1 MFLRQ
6 TTRLLGLGK
15 GLFQNKKLLFTGT
28 TLTALFLASE
38 GCKMYSD
45 KYLDKAKAS
54 IATEIE
60 KMKKQHGTQVMAFPE
75 VNYSFDG
82 NSYRIDFLVDQRK
95 TDLLALLLTA
105 ITILDQNKGVTYSLK
120 SRKDGDGIFVDIIL
134 QNTGKGSGTITLV
147 GQLKGDRPS
156 FKFILEKQ
164 SEISDIDLKIITQ
177 VYKEANLRTAY
188 SGERSKNLS
197 GSQKRSKETQTKNQS
212 KGFLSQAEEVMGGGE
227 IEELSSIDEV
237 TTKLKEMGVIVFAP
251 ENKGNLAD
259 LSWDV
264 LAGYEGQKRDIE
276 DTVLLSLT
284 HAEIFD
290 EITSATRAKFERNR
304 AKAVLFEGPPG
315 TGKTTS
321 AKIIASQVG
330 IPLLYLPLES
340 VMSKWYGES
349 EQKLAAIFEL
359 ANKLGKAIIF
369 IDEVDA
375 LAINRSRESNEVSR
389 RILST
394 LLRKIDSF
402 ESDND
407 TLLIC
412 ATNRKDD
419 LDQAILSRMDLS
431 IKFDLPDVHSR
442 REIFRRYA
450 KHLDDSL
457 LTDLATH
464 SSTMS
469 GRNIYEICKD
479 AERRWASKRIRKEVD
494 SPYPPFEQYLESLRH
509 RSEARLS

>member
-6 TTRLLGLGK
+6 TSRLLGLGRNIMK
-15 GLFQNKKLLFTGT
+15 SKKVV
-28 TLTALFLASE
+28 LTATAFTALWLTNE
-38 GCKMYSD
+38 GCKLYSD
-45 KYLDKAKAS
+45 KYLDKAKAT

-60 KMKKQHGTQVMAFPE
+60 KMKKLHGTQVMAFPE
-75 VNYSFDG
+75 VSYSFDG

-105 ITILDQNKGVTYSLK
+105 ITILDQTKGAIYSLK
-120 SRKDGDGIFVDIIL
+120 SRKDGESIFVDIQI
-134 QNTGKGSGTITLV
+134 QNTGMGSGTITLV

-156 FKFILEKQ
+156 FKFVLEKQ
-164 SEISDIDLKIITQ
+164 SEISDLDLKIVTQ

-197 GSQKRSKETQTKNQS
+197 VSEKKASQNQTKKAS
-212 KGFLSQAEEVMGGGE
+212 KGFLAQAEEVIGGGE
-227 IEELSSIDEV
+227 NDEPSSIEEV
-237 TTKLKEMGVIVFAP
+237 TAKLKEMGVIVFAP

-259 LSWDV
+259 LGWDV
-264 LAGYEGQKRDIE
+264 LAGYESQKRDIE

-304 AKAVLFEGPPG
+304 AKAVLFDGPPG

-340 VMSKWYGES
+340 VMSKWFGES

-375 LAINRSRESNEVSR
+375 LAVNRSRVNLYYSG
-389 RILST
+389 
-394 LLRKIDSF
+394 
-402 ESDND
+402 
-407 TLLIC
+407 
-412 ATNRKDD
+412 
-419 LDQAILSRMDLS
+419 
-431 IKFDLPDVHSR
+431 IK
-442 REIFRRYA
+442 
-450 KHLDDSL
+450 
-457 LTDLATH
+457 
-464 SSTMS
+464 
-469 GRNIYEICKD
+469 
-479 AERRWASKRIRKEVD
+479 
-494 SPYPPFEQYLESLRH
+494 
-509 RSEARLS
+509 